1 MSEVRLAI
9 PSDIVEIVAIC
20 QQNLLR
26 NKDQSQLSKTGFLIG
41 ELTIEALEEEI
52 KNSQDSIILVCEKDK
67 KIIGY
72 LVAQIIT
79 KVEIDFH
86 QKVKELLGEI
96 PDKKILYYKQ
106 IAKKIGEKNVGSKL
120 LTELY
125 RIAPEKGY
133 SHLVCKIIHQPFF
146 NQNSIDFHQ
155 QNGFNLIGFCDVD
168 DKLAGIYLKNL

>member
-67 KIIGY
+67 KII
-72 LVAQIIT
+72 L
-79 KVEIDFH
+79 
-86 QKVKELLGEI
+86 
-96 PDKKILYYKQ
+96 
-106 IAKKIGEKNVGSKL
+106 
-120 LTELY
+120 
-125 RIAPEKGY
+125 R
-133 SHLVCKIIHQPFF
+133 
-146 NQNSIDFHQ
+146 
-155 QNGFNLIGFCDVD
+155 
-168 DKLAGIYLKNL
+168 